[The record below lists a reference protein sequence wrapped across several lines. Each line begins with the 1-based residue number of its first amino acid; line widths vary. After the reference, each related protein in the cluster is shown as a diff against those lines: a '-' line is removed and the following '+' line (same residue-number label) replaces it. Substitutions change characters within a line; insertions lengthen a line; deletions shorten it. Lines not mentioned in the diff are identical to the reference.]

1 MTLAANDKRALQYL
15 AGALVLSGIY
25 FFWPSDLHAPSA
37 AGEDSVQTSEQR
49 LARLKDIAAS
59 APAKQDVLKKV
70 SAELA
75 TREEG
80 LIKADSVQQAGALVA
95 TIVRELLNAEGL
107 DSRSME
113 FGAIEAYGDAY
124 GLAPV
129 TIQIECHVEQL
140 INLMAAM
147 EARKELLSTRDLQI
161 QASNPMQ
168 KTIRVRMTVV
178 GVIPQS
184 LVPKNAK
191 KGVSGL

>member
-1 MTLAANDKRALQYL
+1 MTLASNDKRALQYL
-15 AGALVLSGIY
+15 GMALALFGIY
-25 FFWPSDLHAPSA
+25 YFWPSNLHTPAA
-37 AGEDSVQTSEQR
+37 AGEDSVKTSEQR
-49 LARLKDIAAS
+49 LARLKDIAAT
-59 APAKQDVLKKV
+59 APAKQEVLKKV

-80 LIKADSVQQAGALVA
+80 LIRADSVQQASAQVA
-95 TIVRELLNAEGL
+95 TILRELLNAEGL
-107 DSRSME
+107 DTRSME
-113 FGAIEAYGDAY
+113 FGAIEAFGDVY

-129 TIQIECHVEQL
+129 TIQTECHVEQL

-147 EARKELLSTRDLQI
+147 EARKELLSSRDIQI
-161 QASNPMQ
+161 TASNPMQ